1 MAEVRGA
8 SPLSSI
14 YDDLMDEKIRRL
26 ERAAKKGDLQAAMA
40 WFRAIRRAD
49 DKDYERQLEAMK
61 LIAELQY
68 PGLAETMR
76 MLEEQQKLIQQVE
89 IAPPEGE
96 WVTEIIITDNTGGL
110 EFLPQEVAG
119 TTQLLFS

>member
-1 MAEVRGA
+1 
-8 SPLSSI
+8 
-14 YDDLMDEKIRRL
+14 MDEKIRRL